1 MREFKSGTLKS
12 GGSGK
17 KVTNPKQAIAIA
29 LSEANAM
36 NQGGMMQNPV
46 MQRPM
51 FQTPMQRES
60 MGIMAGVAPIRGY
73 ANGGEAE
80 EDLSFMDYASAMPG
94 VLKNMIVGEDDTM
107 SDFFTTEK
115 TAEGQGLNF
124 RDLTDFFIVDPS
136 DPADVAI
143 ASATAGLMASGVGA
157 PGAIAAK
164 LGNMGFKGKKV
175 TDKIEKVIRLGVGDT
190 KGKTFGRGQIARM
203 ALPGEA
209 QAAEAGEEQQ
219 QVGGIEALPQATQ
232 VSGVPTAEELEGIGM
247 TAEKFQD
254 LTPEV
259 RSQFLDV
266 INDRRMVAQ
275 VGSAGLSGIGGIADL
290 ITLPARGI
298 GQLADEFSTS
308 RFGRALGLSEPGEEA
323 EDFELMPFRGDAVK
337 AIRENRPVTEEGLI
351 KAMTDEPPSAPVPP
365 ESLVDSETMEQFSA
379 VTPESQSVS
388 DDGEDKK
395 GRFANIMEKLS
406 DPRLQYQLAV
416 ASRPS
421 EGFVPRNF
429 SSDIILA
436 GEEYDQLQAK
446 KKDDTTALQS
456 NLAAL
461 QELMPEASTEDLI
474 NLLLGKDKSSELTSA
489 RLTLFNEI
497 SGDIERKYIDDKN
510 APGGRR
516 LKTETEMMAE
526 ADATAR
532 LALGLDPI
540 NPATSVETSPEI
552 PLQQPSS

>member
-1 MREFKSGTLKS
+1 MREFKSGALKS

-60 MGIMAGVAPIRGY
+60 MGIMAGVAPIRRY
-73 ANGGEAE
+73 AEGGEAE
-80 EDLSFMDYASAMPG
+80 EDPGFMDYLAG
-94 VLKNMIVGEDDTM
+94 LRNMIVGEDETM
-107 SDFFTTEK
+107 DDFFTTEK
-115 TAEGQGLNF
+115 TAEGQGLNI

-157 PGAIAAK
+157 PGAIAAQ
-164 LGNMGFKGKKV
+164 LGRLGFKGKKV
-175 TDKIEKVIRLGVGDT
+175 ADKVEKAIRLGVGDT

-209 QAAEAGEEQQ
+209 QAAEAGEEEQ

-247 TAEKFQD
+247 TPEKFQD
-254 LTPEV
+254 LDPAV
-259 RSQFLDV
+259 RRQFLDI
-266 INDRRMVAQ
+266 INDRRMIAQ
-275 VGSAGLSGIGGIADL
+275 AGYAGLSGIAPLADL
-290 ITLPARGI
+290 ATLPARGI
-298 GQLADEFSTS
+298 GQLAEEFATS
-308 RFGRALGLSEPGEEA
+308 RVGRALGLSDPGEEA
-323 EDFELMPFRGDAVK
+323 EDFELMPFRGAATE

-351 KAMTDEPPSAPVPP
+351 KAMTDEPPGAPVPP
-365 ESLVDSETMEQFSA
+365 DSLVDSETMEQFSA
-379 VTPESQSVS
+379 VTPESQLIS
-388 DDGEDKK
+388 DDETPEK
-395 GRFANIMEKLS
+395 GRFAKIMEKLS

-416 ASRPS
+416 ASQPS

-429 SSDIILA
+429 YSDMVLA

-474 NLLLGKDKSSELTSA
+474 NLLLGRDKSSELTSA
-489 RLTLFNEI
+489 RLSLFKEFK
-497 SGDIERKYIDDKN
+497 SSPDAAGKSDEELLARADKI
-510 APGGRR
+510 
-516 LKTETEMMAE
+516 
-526 ADATAR
+526 AR
-532 LALGLDPI
+532 QNLGLDPI
-540 NPATSVETSPEI
+540 DTAASGEEAVTMSAEELAERTS
-552 PLQQPSS
+552 

>member
-60 MGIMAGVAPIRGY
+60 MGIMAGVAPIRRY
-73 ANGGEAE
+73 AEGGEAE
-80 EDLSFMDYASAMPG
+80 EDPGFMDYLAG
-94 VLKNMIVGEDDTM
+94 LKNMIVGEDETM
-107 SDFFTTEK
+107 DDFFTTEK
-115 TAEGQGLNF
+115 TAEGQGLNI

-157 PGAIAAK
+157 PGAIAAQ
-164 LGNMGFKGKKV
+164 LGRLGFKGKKV
-175 TDKIEKVIRLGVGDT
+175 ADKVEKAIRLGVGDT

-209 QAAEAGEEQQ
+209 QAAEAGEEEQ

-247 TAEKFQD
+247 TPEKFQD
-254 LTPEV
+254 LDPAV
-259 RSQFLDV
+259 RRQFLDI
-266 INDRRMVAQ
+266 INDRRMIAQ
-275 VGSAGLSGIGGIADL
+275 AGYAGLSGLAPIADL
-290 ITLPARGI
+290 ATLPARGI
-298 GQLADEFSTS
+298 GQLAEEFATS
-308 RFGRALGLSEPGEEA
+308 RVGRALGLSDPGEEA
-323 EDFELMPFRGDAVK
+323 EDFKLMPFRGAATE

-365 ESLVDSETMEQFSA
+365 ESLVDSETMEQFSS
-379 VTPESQSVS
+379 VTPESQLVS
-388 DDGEDKK
+388 DDVKDEK
-395 GRFANIMEKLS
+395 GPIAKLMEKFS

-416 ASRPS
+416 ASQPT

-429 SSDIILA
+429 ASDMILA

-474 NLLLGKDKSSELTSA
+474 NLLLGRDKSSELASA
-489 RLTLFNEI
+489 RLSLF
-497 SGDIERKYIDDKN
+497 ERFKSSPDAAGKSDEELLARADKI
-510 APGGRR
+510 
-516 LKTETEMMAE
+516 
-526 ADATAR
+526 AR
-532 LALGLDPI
+532 QNLGLDPI
-540 NPATSVETSPEI
+540 DTAASGEEAVTMSAEELAERTS
-552 PLQQPSS
+552 

>member
-36 NQGGMMQNPV
+36 NQGGMMQNSV

-51 FQTPMQRES
+51 FQTPVQRES

-94 VLKNMIVGEDDTM
+94 VLKDMIVGEDETM

-175 TDKIEKVIRLGVGDT
+175 ADKIEKVIRLGVGDT

-209 QAAEAGEEQQ
+209 QAAEAGDEQQ

-247 TAEKFQD
+247 TPEKFQD

-266 INDRRMVAQ
+266 INDRRSLSQIGDAAMSPFA
-275 VGSAGLSGIGGIADL
+275 SAADL
-290 ITLPARGI
+290 VSLPFRGI

-308 RFGRALGLSEPGEEA
+308 RVGRALGLSGPGEEA
-323 EDFELMPFRGDAVK
+323 DEFEFAPYGQSLEDSIQR
-337 AIRENRPVTEEGLI
+337 NRPVTEEGLI

-365 ESLVDSETMEQFSA
+365 ESLVDSKTMEQFSA
-379 VTPESQSVS
+379 VTPESQLVS
-388 DDGEDKK
+388 DDVKDEK
-395 GRFANIMEKLS
+395 GPIAKLMEKFS

-416 ASRPS
+416 ASQPT
-421 EGFVPRNF
+421 EGFVPRSF
-429 SSDIILA
+429 SSDMILA

-474 NLLLGKDKSSELTSA
+474 NLLLGRDKSSELTST
-489 RLTLFNEI
+489 RLSLFEEFRN
-497 SGDIERKYIDDKN
+497 S
-510 APGGRR
+510 P
-516 LKTETEMMAE
+516 
-526 ADATAR
+526 DATGKSDEELLAR
-532 LALGLDPI
+532 ADKIARQNLGLDPI
-540 NPATSVETSPEI
+540 DPAASGEEAFTMSAEELAERIS
-552 PLQQPSS
+552 

>member
-73 ANGGEAE
+73 AEGGEAE
-80 EDLSFMDYASAMPG
+80 DDLSFMDYARVMPG
-94 VLKNMIVGEDDTM
+94 VLKDMIVGEDDTM

-175 TDKIEKVIRLGVGDT
+175 ADKIEKVIRLGVGDT

-209 QAAEAGEEQQ
+209 QAAEAGEEEQ

-247 TAEKFQD
+247 TPEKFQD
-254 LTPEV
+254 LDPAV
-259 RSQFLDV
+259 RRQFLDI
-266 INDRRMVAQ
+266 INDRRMIAQ
-275 VGSAGLSGIGGIADL
+275 AGYAGLSGLAPIADL
-290 ITLPARGI
+290 ATLPARGI
-298 GQLADEFSTS
+298 GQLAEEFATS
-308 RFGRALGLSEPGEEA
+308 RVGRALGLSDPGEEA
-323 EDFELMPFRGDAVK
+323 EDFELMPFRGAATE

-351 KAMTDEPPSAPVPP
+351 RAMTDAPPSAPVPP
-365 ESLVDSETMEQFSA
+365 DSLVDSETMEQFSA
-379 VTPESQSVS
+379 VTPESQLIS
-388 DDGEDKK
+388 DDETPEK
-395 GRFANIMEKLS
+395 GRFAKIMERLS
-406 DPRLQYQLAV
+406 DPRVQYQLAV
-416 ASRPS
+416 ASQPS
-421 EGFVPRNF
+421 EGPVPRNF
-429 SSDIILA
+429 FSDIVLA

-461 QELMPEASTEDLI
+461 QELMPEASTEELI
-474 NLLLGKDKSSELTSA
+474 NLLLGKDRSSELTSA
-489 RLTLFNEI
+489 RLTLF
-497 SGDIERKYIDDKN
+497 SDIQSDPARNRIKDDS
-510 APGGRR
+510 APGGER
-516 LKTETEMMAE
+516 LKTQAEIMAE

-540 NPATSVETSPEI
+540 DPATSVETSPEI

>member
-1 MREFKSGTLKS
+1 
-12 GGSGK
+12 
-17 KVTNPKQAIAIA
+17 
-29 LSEANAM
+29 
-36 NQGGMMQNPV
+36 
-46 MQRPM
+46 
-51 FQTPMQRES
+51 MQRES

-94 VLKNMIVGEDDTM
+94 VLKDMIVGEDDTM

-209 QAAEAGEEQQ
+209 QAAEAGEEE

-232 VSGVPTAEELEGIGM
+232 VSGVPTAEELEGIGI
-247 TAEKFQD
+247 TAEKFQELD
-254 LTPEV
+254 PAV
-259 RSQFLDV
+259 RSQYLDI
-266 INDRRMVAQ
+266 INDRRMIAQ
-275 VGSAGLSGIGGIADL
+275 AGYAGLSGIAPLADL
-290 ITLPARGI
+290 ATLPARGI
-298 GQLADEFSTS
+298 GQLAEEFATS
-308 RFGRALGLSEPGEEA
+308 RVGRALGLSDPGEEA
-323 EDFELMPFRGDAVK
+323 EDFELMPFRGDAVE

-379 VTPESQSVS
+379 VTPESQLIS
-388 DDGEDKK
+388 DDVKDEK
-395 GRFANIMEKLS
+395 GPIAKLMEKFS

-416 ASRPS
+416 ASQPT

-429 SSDIILA
+429 SSDMILA
-436 GEEYDQLQAK
+436 GEQYDQLQAK

-474 NLLLGKDKSSELTSA
+474 NLLLGRDKSSELTST
-489 RLTLFNEI
+489 RLSLFEEFRN
-497 SGDIERKYIDDKN
+497 S
-510 APGGRR
+510 P
-516 LKTETEMMAE
+516 
-526 ADATAR
+526 DATGKSDEELLAR
-532 LALGLDPI
+532 ADKIARQNLGLDPI
-540 NPATSVETSPEI
+540 DPATSGEEAFTMSAEE
-552 PLQQPSS
+552 LAKRTN

>member
-60 MGIMAGVAPIRGY
+60 MGIMAGVAPIRRY
-73 ANGGEAE
+73 AEGGEAE
-80 EDLSFMDYASAMPG
+80 EDPGFMDYLAG
-94 VLKNMIVGEDDTM
+94 LKNMIVGEDETM
-107 SDFFTTEK
+107 DDFFTTEK
-115 TAEGQGLNF
+115 TAEGQGLNI

-157 PGAIAAK
+157 PGAIAAQ
-164 LGNMGFKGKKV
+164 LGRLGFKGKKV
-175 TDKIEKVIRLGVGDT
+175 ADKVEKAIRLGVGDT

-209 QAAEAGEEQQ
+209 QAAEAGEEEQ
-219 QVGGIEALPQATQ
+219 QVGGIETLPQATQ

-247 TAEKFQD
+247 TPEKFQELD
-254 LTPEV
+254 PAV
-259 RSQFLDV
+259 RRQFLDI
-266 INDRRMVAQ
+266 INDRRMIAQ
-275 VGSAGLSGIGGIADL
+275 AGYAGLSGIAPLADL
-290 ITLPARGI
+290 ATLPARGI
-298 GQLADEFSTS
+298 GQLAEEFATS
-308 RFGRALGLSEPGEEA
+308 RVGRALGLSDPGEEA
-323 EDFELMPFRGDAVK
+323 EDFELMPFRGAATE

-365 ESLVDSETMEQFSA
+365 DSLVDSETMEQFSA
-379 VTPESQSVS
+379 VTPESQLIS
-388 DDGEDKK
+388 DDETPEK
-395 GRFANIMEKLS
+395 GRFAKIMEKLS
-406 DPRLQYQLAV
+406 DPRVQYQLAV
-416 ASRPS
+416 ASQPS
-421 EGFVPRNF
+421 EGPVPRNF
-429 SSDIILA
+429 FSDIVLA

-474 NLLLGKDKSSELTSA
+474 NLLLGRDKSSELASA
-489 RLTLFNEI
+489 RLSLFEKFK
-497 SGDIERKYIDDKN
+497 SSPDAAGKSDEELLARADKI
-510 APGGRR
+510 
-516 LKTETEMMAE
+516 
-526 ADATAR
+526 AR
-532 LALGLDPI
+532 QNLGLDPI
-540 NPATSVETSPEI
+540 DTAASGEEAVTMSAEELAERTS
-552 PLQQPSS
+552 

>member
-1 MREFKSGTLKS
+1 MREFKSGALKS

-51 FQTPMQRES
+51 FQNPMQRES
-60 MGIMAGVAPIRGY
+60 MGIMAGVAPIRRY
-73 ANGGEAE
+73 AEGGEAE
-80 EDLSFMDYASAMPG
+80 EDPGFMDYLAG
-94 VLKNMIVGEDDTM
+94 LKNMIVGEDETM
-107 SDFFTTEK
+107 DDFFTTEK
-115 TAEGQGLNF
+115 TAEGQGLNI
-124 RDLTDFFIVDPS
+124 RDLTDFLIVDPS

-157 PGAIAAK
+157 PGAIAAQ
-164 LGNMGFKGKKV
+164 LGRLGFKGKKV
-175 TDKIEKVIRLGVGDT
+175 ADKVEKAIKLGVGDT

-209 QAAEAGEEQQ
+209 QAAEAGEEEQ

-247 TAEKFQD
+247 TPEKFQD
-254 LTPEV
+254 LDPAV
-259 RSQFLDV
+259 RRQFLDI
-266 INDRRMVAQ
+266 INDRRMIAQ
-275 VGSAGLSGIGGIADL
+275 AGYAGLSGLAPIADL
-290 ITLPARGI
+290 ATLPARGI
-298 GQLADEFSTS
+298 GQLAEEFATS
-308 RFGRALGLSEPGEEA
+308 RVGRALGLSDPGEEA
-323 EDFELMPFRGDAVK
+323 EDFELMPFRGAATE

-351 KAMTDEPPSAPVPP
+351 KAMTDEPPGAPVPP
-365 ESLVDSETMEQFSA
+365 DSLVDSETMEQFSA
-379 VTPESQSVS
+379 VTPESQLIS
-388 DDGEDKK
+388 DDETPEK
-395 GRFANIMEKLS
+395 GRFAKIMEKLS

-416 ASRPS
+416 ASQPS

-429 SSDIILA
+429 YSDMVLA

-474 NLLLGKDKSSELTSA
+474 NLLLGRDKSSELTSA
-489 RLTLFNEI
+489 RLSLFKEFK
-497 SGDIERKYIDDKN
+497 SSPDAAGKSDEELLARADKI
-510 APGGRR
+510 
-516 LKTETEMMAE
+516 
-526 ADATAR
+526 AR
-532 LALGLDPI
+532 QNLGLDPI
-540 NPATSVETSPEI
+540 DTAASGEEAVTMSAEELAERTS
-552 PLQQPSS
+552 

>member
-60 MGIMAGVAPIRGY
+60 MGIMAGVAPIRQY
-73 ANGGEAE
+73 AEGGEAE
-80 EDLSFMDYASAMPG
+80 EDPGFMDYLAG
-94 VLKNMIVGEDDTM
+94 LKNMIVGEDETM
-107 SDFFTTEK
+107 DDFFTTEK
-115 TAEGQGLNF
+115 TPEGQGLNI

-157 PGAIAAK
+157 PGAIAAQ
-164 LGNMGFKGKKV
+164 LGRLGFKGKKV
-175 TDKIEKVIRLGVGDT
+175 ADKVEKAIRLGVGDT

-209 QAAEAGEEQQ
+209 QAAEAGEEEQ
-219 QVGGIEALPQATQ
+219 QVGGIETLPQATQ

-247 TAEKFQD
+247 TPEKFQELD
-254 LTPEV
+254 PAV
-259 RSQFLDV
+259 RRQFLDI
-266 INDRRMVAQ
+266 INDRRMIAQ
-275 VGSAGLSGIGGIADL
+275 AGYAGLSGIAPLADL
-290 ITLPARGI
+290 ATLPARGI
-298 GQLADEFSTS
+298 GQLAEEFATS
-308 RFGRALGLSEPGEEA
+308 RVGRALGLSDPGEEA
-323 EDFELMPFRGDAVK
+323 EDFELMPFRGAATE

-365 ESLVDSETMEQFSA
+365 DSLVDSETMEQFSA
-379 VTPESQSVS
+379 VTPESQLIS
-388 DDGEDKK
+388 DDETPEK
-395 GRFANIMEKLS
+395 GRFAKIMEKLS
-406 DPRLQYQLAV
+406 DPRVQYQLAV
-416 ASRPS
+416 ASQPS
-421 EGFVPRNF
+421 EGPVPRNF
-429 SSDIILA
+429 FSDIVLA

-474 NLLLGKDKSSELTSA
+474 NLLLGRDKSSELTSA
-489 RLTLFNEI
+489 RLSLFKEFK
-497 SGDIERKYIDDKN
+497 SSPDAAGKSDEELLARADKI
-510 APGGRR
+510 
-516 LKTETEMMAE
+516 
-526 ADATAR
+526 AR
-532 LALGLDPI
+532 QNLGLDPI
-540 NPATSVETSPEI
+540 DTAASGEEAVTMSAEELAERTS
-552 PLQQPSS
+552 

>member
-1 MREFKSGTLKS
+1 MREFKSGALKS

-60 MGIMAGVAPIRGY
+60 MGIMAGVAPIRRY
-73 ANGGEAE
+73 AEGGEAE
-80 EDLSFMDYASAMPG
+80 EDPGFMDYLAG
-94 VLKNMIVGEDDTM
+94 LRNMIVGEDETM
-107 SDFFTTEK
+107 DDFFTTEK
-115 TAEGQGLNF
+115 TAEGQGLNI

-157 PGAIAAK
+157 PGAIAAQ
-164 LGNMGFKGKKV
+164 LGRLGFKGKKV
-175 TDKIEKVIRLGVGDT
+175 ADKVEKAIRLGVGDT

-209 QAAEAGEEQQ
+209 QAAEAGEEEQ

-247 TAEKFQD
+247 TPEKFQD
-254 LTPEV
+254 LDPAV
-259 RSQFLDV
+259 RRQFLDI
-266 INDRRMVAQ
+266 INDRRMIAQ
-275 VGSAGLSGIGGIADL
+275 AGYAGLSGLAPIADL
-290 ITLPARGI
+290 ATLPARGI
-298 GQLADEFSTS
+298 GQLAEEFATS
-308 RFGRALGLSEPGEEA
+308 RVGRALGLSDPGEEA
-323 EDFELMPFRGDAVK
+323 EDFELMPFRGAATE

-351 KAMTDEPPSAPVPP
+351 KAMTDEPPGAPVPP
-365 ESLVDSETMEQFSA
+365 DSLVDSETMEQFSA
-379 VTPESQSVS
+379 VTPESQLIS
-388 DDGEDKK
+388 DDETPEK
-395 GRFANIMEKLS
+395 GRFAKIMEKLS

-416 ASRPS
+416 ASQPS

-429 SSDIILA
+429 YSDMVLA

-474 NLLLGKDKSSELTSA
+474 NLLLGRDKSSELTSA
-489 RLTLFNEI
+489 RLSLFKEFK
-497 SGDIERKYIDDKN
+497 SSPDAAGKSDEELLARADKI
-510 APGGRR
+510 
-516 LKTETEMMAE
+516 
-526 ADATAR
+526 AR
-532 LALGLDPI
+532 QNLGLDPI
-540 NPATSVETSPEI
+540 DTAASGEEAVTMSAEELAERTS
-552 PLQQPSS
+552 